1 MFGRIVDAIWTLKG
15 YMLAAAVSGLFLGLL
30 YRVSLKRFGWSGKL
44 IKIHGLFTDLTTPD
58 QIQVCSLYL
67 RLVMVL
73 YAVVTMTVGRPVYPA
88 MLICFGGILGIFSR
102 RIRKLLEEL
111 GNTLLLL
118 GGFYAEGLL
127 VAYMREIRYE
137 NSIFIVYVLAGL
149 FVALYTA
156 YFFLRD
162 IKNISEGRQKIYD
175 KVEKESKE

>member
-1 MFGRIVDAIWTLKG
+1 MFGRIIDIIWTLRG
-15 YMLAAAVSGLFLGLL
+15 YMLAAAVSGLILGLL
-30 YRVSLKRFGWSGKL
+30 YRLSLKRFGWNGTL

-73 YAVVTMTVGRPVYPA
+73 YAVATMTVGRPVYPA
-88 MLICFGGILGIFSR
+88 MLILFGVILGLSGR

-137 NSIFIVYVLAGL
+137 NSIFVVYVLAGL
-149 FVALYTA
+149 FVVLYTA

-162 IKNISEGRQKIYD
+162 IKNISEGRQKSYGHMEQE
-175 KVEKESKE
+175 EKE